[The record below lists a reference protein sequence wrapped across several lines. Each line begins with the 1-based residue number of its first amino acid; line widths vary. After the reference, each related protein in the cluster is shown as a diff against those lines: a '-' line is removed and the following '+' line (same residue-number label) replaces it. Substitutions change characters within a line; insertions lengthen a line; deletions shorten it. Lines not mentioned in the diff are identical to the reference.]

1 MIGSTQPDGIAM
13 NTNWTRLAELF
24 EAALSLPA
32 ASRSAF
38 LDRECADDLRLR
50 AEVEDLVRA
59 NDASGT
65 FLQEPPAAGAA
76 ASAAG
81 EMLAAGTLLGQ
92 WRVLRLIGRGGMGEV
107 YEAERAAGDYEQRV
121 AIKVTRRESVAQLE
135 RFSAERQLL
144 ARLDHPGIAR
154 LLDGG
159 VAQDGRPFFVMEYID
174 GRPITEYCDA
184 VKAGLAERITLFL
197 QVCDAVAYAH
207 RHLIVHR
214 DIKPANVLVDG
225 DGRARLLDF
234 GIAKP
239 LDLAVGAGGTAGAT
253 TALLTPD
260 YAAPEQLAG
269 EPVTTATDV
278 HALGVMLFELLT
290 GCRPWAIE
298 GQPLARAL
306 HTLLER
312 AAPRASER
320 AAETSER
327 PIAARALAGDIDAIV
342 AKCLRREAAHR
353 FATVEGLKLDIERS
367 RRGETVSARGDAR
380 LYVFGRFVRRN
391 RWAVAS
397 VAAIF
402 VVLVSGVAATTWQA
416 LRAER
421 EAIRAEREAARATV
435 TRDFLI
441 DVFEASDPRVAQDR
455 PRGQITARELLDA
468 SVDRIDQEFE
478 ADRPTQIELLG
489 VATTIYREL
498 GEDERYHELQR
509 RHLAMARE
517 EYGED
522 HPIVLA
528 AMLEEASRAVSQF
541 DFARARQLLEPLD
554 PLIRSA
560 NLDRTVLRARWWLVY
575 GQALF
580 DDSSRVD
587 EQRVAF
593 RAAADLFEQ
602 VAPTDPGRVTA
613 LADLGTS
620 YQNRMDFAT
629 ARRYLEQSIAVS
641 ETVTDRNDAELATIN
656 GNLGQLAYQL
666 GDFEGAD
673 QAYARAEEISRRT
686 YGEAHRT
693 HWIPAANRARA
704 AHLGGNRERAETLFA
719 ALLKSIPAEE
729 QHHDAFEARE
739 WYAGCLA
746 AEGRAT
752 EALPLL
758 EAAERFYQSERA
770 YDFELPRVRLVLGDA
785 YDRAGRTAEARTM
798 LAAALEQRIAD
809 LAPEDQ
815 PLLAIRE
822 RWGRFLLS
830 QGEVA
835 AAEAQFDEV
844 IARAGGRTLSH
855 IALAHGGVARV
866 ALARGDLM
874 AARAASQAALDLYD
888 NVIGF
893 RDVRMGPYLWLI
905 HSEILRRSG
914 DAAGARLWATQALD
928 ARRRFDH
935 PSAPSIVEAEAA
947 VRASGA

>member
-1 MIGSTQPDGIAM
+1 MIGVTRLDGIAV
-13 NTNWTRLAELF
+13 NTNWARLSELF
-24 EAALSLPA
+24 EAALALPVEQ
-32 ASRSAF
+32 RSAF
-38 LDRECADDLRLR
+38 LERDCADDPRLR
-50 AEVEDLVRA
+50 AEVEDLLRA

-65 FLQEPPAAGAA
+65 FLEEPPATGAA
-76 ASAAG
+76 GSAGG

-121 AIKVTRRESVAQLE
+121 AIKVTRRESAAQLE

-174 GRPITEYCDA
+174 GRPITEHCD
-184 VKAGLAERITLFL
+184 VVNAGLAERVALFL

-239 LDLAVGAGGTAGAT
+239 LDLPLGSGGAPGAT

-290 GCRPWAIE
+290 GRRPWAIE
-298 GQPLARAL
+298 GQPLGRAL

-320 AAETSER
+320 AVETSER
-327 PIAARALAGDIDAIV
+327 PIGARALAGDLDAIV
-342 AKCLRREAAHR
+342 AKCLRREPVHR
-353 FATVEGLKLDIERS
+353 FATVEGLKLDLERS

-391 RWAVAS
+391 RWAVAA

-416 LRAER
+416 QRAER
-421 EAIRAEREAARATV
+421 ETIRAEREAARATV
-435 TRDFLI
+435 TRDFLV
-441 DVFEASDPRVAQDR
+441 DVFKASDPRIARDR
-455 PRGQITARELLDA
+455 PRGQITARELLDL
-468 SVDRIDQEFE
+468 SVDRIDQEF
-478 ADRPTQIELLG
+478 ATDRPTQIELLG
-489 VATTIYREL
+489 AATEIYREL
-498 GEDERYHELQR
+498 GENERYEELQR
-509 RHLAMARE
+509 LHLTLARE
-517 EYGED
+517 EYGEH

-528 AMLEEASRAVSQF
+528 AMLEEASHAKDQF
-541 DFARARQLLEPLD
+541 DFARALQLLDPLD
-554 PLIRSA
+554 PLIRGA
-560 NLDRTVLRARWWLVY
+560 NLDRTVLRARWWLVR
-575 GQALF
+575 GQAMF
-580 DDSSRVD
+580 DDSTKRE
-587 EQRVAF
+587 EQRAAF

-620 YQNRMDFAT
+620 YQNALEFGP

-641 ETVTDRNDAELATIN
+641 ATVTGRNDAELATIN

-666 GDFEGAD
+666 GDFATAE

-686 YGEAHRT
+686 YGEGHRT

-704 AHLGGNRERAETLFA
+704 AHLGGNRDRAEALFV
-719 ALLKSIPAEE
+719 ALMKSIPADE

-746 AEGRAT
+746 AEGRAA

-758 EAAERFYQSERA
+758 EAAERFYQSERS

-785 YDRAGRTAEARTM
+785 YDRVGRTAEARAM
-798 LAAALEQRIAD
+798 LAASLEQRSAD
-809 LAPEDQ
+809 FTPEAQ
-815 PLLAIRE
+815 PLFAVRE

-830 QGEVA
+830 QGDVQGA
-835 AAEAQFDEV
+835 AAEFDEI

-855 IALAHGGVARV
+855 IALAYGGAARV
-866 ALARGDLM
+866 ALAREDV
-874 AARAASQAALDLYD
+874 AAALAASRTALDLWD
-888 NVIGF
+888 NVTGF

-905 HSEILRRSG
+905 HSEVLLRSG
-914 DAAGARLWATQALD
+914 DAAGARSWATRALD

-935 PSAPSIVEAEAA
+935 PSSPSIVEAEAA
-947 VRASGA
+947 VRAAGA